1 MKIAVTAA
9 NGQLGGEI
17 IKACIKLVGK
27 ENIIGLART
36 PSKAE
41 HLPVEIRPGD
51 YNRQQ
56 ELRQSLNAVDT
67 ILLVSSNDQPD
78 NRIHQHRNVINAA
91 QSAGAT
97 KIVFTSIQ
105 GPEMS
110 GSFAPIVQ
118 SSRQTEADI
127 RHSDMDWV
135 IGRNGIY
142 IEPDLES
149 IDEYK
154 KAGAVHNCA
163 GTGKCGYTTRPELA
177 TAYSHMLTEKQ
188 HNGQT
193 FNLHGQTITQQQL
206 VDYMNDKFRTHL
218 VYHSISEQQFREDR
232 INALGPFLGGIIAG
246 IYSGIRDGYFDNPS
260 QFDKAAGR
268 MHQQWRDYFQPD

>member
-9 NGQLGGEI
+9 SGHLGGEI

-27 ENIIGLART
+27 ENVMGLART

-41 HLPVEIRPGD
+41 HLPVEIRTGD

-56 ELRQSLNAVDT
+56 DLRQSLDAVDT
-67 ILLVSSNDQPD
+67 VLLVSSNDQPD
-78 NRIHQHRNVINAA
+78 NRIQQHRNVINAA

-110 GSFAPIVQ
+110 GSFAPVVQ

-142 IEPDLES
+142 IEPDVES
-149 IDEYK
+149 IEAYK
-154 KAGAVHNCA
+154 KAGAIRNCA
-163 GTGKCGYTTRPELA
+163 WTGRCGYTTRPELA
-177 TAYSHMLTEKQ
+177 TAYSHMLIKKQ

-193 FNLHGQTITQQQL
+193 YNLHAQPIT
-206 VDYMNDKFRTHL
+206 
-218 VYHSISEQQFREDR
+218 
-232 INALGPFLGGIIAG
+232 
-246 IYSGIRDGYFDNPS
+246 
-260 QFDKAAGR
+260 
-268 MHQQWRDYFQPD
+268 